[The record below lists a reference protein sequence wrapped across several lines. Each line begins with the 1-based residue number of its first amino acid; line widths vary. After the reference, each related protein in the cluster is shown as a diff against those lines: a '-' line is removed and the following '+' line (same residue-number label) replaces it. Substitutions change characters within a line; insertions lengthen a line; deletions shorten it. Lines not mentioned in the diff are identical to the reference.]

1 MEGSQLGNYRIV
13 RLIGRGGMG
22 AVYEAHNPV
31 IKRRVAIKQL
41 LPEFT
46 KRDDVVRRFH
56 NEAVAVNA
64 INHPGVVQVSEV
76 GKAQDGSLY
85 LVMEFLEGETLADR
99 LQRSGNKLPEEV
111 TTTIS
116 WQLAGVLAAA
126 HTKSIVHRDI
136 KPGNIMLV
144 PDMAGPDG
152 ERVKLLDFGIAKLGI
167 EHDPSP
173 DGPTRTGQIFG
184 TTAYM
189 SPEQFMNGK
198 PVDGQSDVYS
208 LGAMMYRMLAGRLPF
223 TSEKGEMALAAM
235 HMFELPQPLQ
245 KLAPWVSPWLGELVD
260 QMLRK
265 DPGQRPTM
273 AQVAAQL
280 QEHLPFRAPSRSSI
294 PQASSS
300 SSGNVA
306 TVAPSVGLALTAAD
320 NHLPFLAPPPR
331 SAPSAGGAL
340 AETVGQSPA
349 AGAED
354 SQPPSLNLINGQL
367 AGSAL
372 GGLLR
377 RPLLVAVSFGLLGA
391 GIGGGFVL
399 RALRPAV
406 AADRLLVPA
415 SAPVA
420 TSAAAPATPTAG
432 TPAAAPATPTAGTPA
447 PAAPEPVV
455 KPSSKA
461 GPSPGP
467 SAGPGRERR
476 SHKPAPRVR
485 SSKRKDWKK
494 DGTPPS
500 AATPHPTL
508 LDD

>member
-1 MEGSQLGNYRIV
+1 MEGSQLGDYQIV

-22 AVYEAHNPV
+22 AVYEAHNPT

-76 GKAQDGSLY
+76 GKAPDGSLY

-99 LQRSGNKLPEEV
+99 LLRSGNKLTEEV
-111 TTTIS
+111 AVTIS

-152 ERVKLLDFGIAKLGI
+152 ERVKLLDFGIAKLGV

-173 DGPTRTGQIFG
+173 DGRTRTGQIFG

-223 TSEKGEMALAAM
+223 VSEQGEMALAAM
-235 HMFELPQPLQ
+235 HMFELPQPLRE
-245 KLAPWVSPWLGELVD
+245 LAPWVSPWLGELVD

-265 DPGQRPTM
+265 DAGRRPTM

-294 PQASSS
+294 PQPS
-300 SSGNVA
+300 SSGSVP
-306 TVAPSVGLALTAAD
+306 TVAPSASGPHTAAD
-320 NHLPFLAPPPR
+320 TQLPFLALPR
-331 SAPSAGGAL
+331 PVASAVSAGRLSAPPLMPPVGPGAD
-340 AETVGQSPA
+340 
-349 AGAED
+349 D
-354 SQPPSLNLINGQL
+354 SQLPSLNVSGQL
-367 AGSAL
+367 AGSSL

-391 GIGGGFVL
+391 GIGGAFVL
-399 RALRPAV
+399 RALRPV
-406 AADRLLVPA
+406 AAADQPVTAPSA
-415 SAPVA
+415 SVS
-420 TSAAAPATPTAG
+420 TLSAAAPP
-432 TPAAAPATPTAGTPA
+432 PAAAPAPSAAPPAA
-447 PAAPEPVV
+447 PAASR
-455 KPSSKA
+455 KPSSSA
-461 GPSPGP
+461 GP
-467 SAGPGRERR
+467 SAGPSREPR